1 MARSETLD
9 LTAATW
15 TQLTNAAVS
24 SITFQNQSDNYLF
37 IASTSDETAP
47 TNLGGAV
54 RYRPNQGEKDVALSE
69 LFSGVSGAA
78 RVWGY
83 IREGGAVLVSH
94 A

>member
-9 LTAATW
+9 LTAGTW

-24 SITFQNQSDNYLF
+24 SITFQNQSDNYLL
-37 IASTSDETAP
+37 ITATSDETEP
-47 TNLGGAV
+47 TSLSGAV
-54 RYRPNQGEKDVALSE
+54 RYRPNQGERDVALSE
-69 LFSGVSGAA
+69 EFPGVSGAA

-83 IREGGAVLVSH
+83 IREGGAVFVSH